1 MLQEALTSPFILE
14 QIKITTW
21 ENRSAIH
28 DLLLLYRL
36 MNKQRLSPAE
46 GQLYFLL
53 RNKYESAYVQLLK
66 ENNPMRYQVYLEE
79 QEKMQHQQKEAA
91 IQERTRQ
98 QLMVEQEKKEYEW
111 WMALQ
116 KRA

>member
-14 QIKITTW
+14 QIKITPW
-21 ENRSAIH
+21 ENRRAIH

-53 RNKYESAYVQLLK
+53 RNKYEEGYVQLLK
-66 ENNPMRYQVYLEE
+66 ENHPLRYQVYLEE
-79 QEKMQHQQKEAA
+79 QEKMQNQQEEQ
-91 IQERTRQ
+91 INQEKVRQ
-98 QLMVEQEKKEYEW
+98 QALVEQERKEYEEW
-111 WMALQ
+111 LAIQ